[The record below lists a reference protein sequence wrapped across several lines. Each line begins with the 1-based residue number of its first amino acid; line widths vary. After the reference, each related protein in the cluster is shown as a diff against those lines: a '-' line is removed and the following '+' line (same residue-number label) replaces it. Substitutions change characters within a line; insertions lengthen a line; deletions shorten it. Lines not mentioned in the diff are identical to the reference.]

1 MDEKLTPDEKSA
13 FSVLSKEEFDTSLLG
28 EKIADV
34 LQTRKLIEVQ
44 KNTIIMK
51 KLIWQAAASVAI
63 LMTGYFLG
71 NKDILNSNK
80 TDQMNK
86 YALFLYENEE
96 FTVEDGNTLVSEY
109 SAWAE
114 NLGNQQK
121 LLYAE
126 KLNDDEEYWL
136 GKPSVQNNNSKLT
149 GYFVFYA
156 RDSEEAQEIA
166 RTHPHTRY
174 GGGLELRP
182 IDRID

>member
-1 MDEKLTPDEKSA
+1 
-13 FSVLSKEEFDTSLLG
+13 
-28 EKIADV
+28 
-34 LQTRKLIEVQ
+34 
-44 KNTIIMK
+44 
-51 KLIWQAAASVAI
+51 
-63 LMTGYFLG
+63 
-71 NKDILNSNK
+71 
-80 TDQMNK
+80 MNK

-156 RDSEEAQEIA
+156 PDSEEAQEIA